1 MNKTEILETFE
12 WALFTEMFIK
22 WEAILAGDDEAS
34 RRHDSAATGQI
45 HLIHQL
51 LGSRYYHKIN
61 RIVEAVDTKAA
72 AKAAAPATLYEGETI
87 S

>member
-22 WEAILAGDDEAS
+22 WEAILTGDDETS
-34 RRHDSAATGQI
+34 RRHDSAATGQV

-72 AKAAAPATLYEGETI
+72 AEAAARSL